1 MAASRNTDSRSR
13 ASRGGASGS
22 RRGGAPS
29 RHRGLGILFWIC
41 LAAVVVAVAV
51 AAREPIKAA
60 FTQVQ
65 KKPSPAPAAPSSP
78 VASPVGSP
86 AASAQ
91 GAPSH
96 PAASAAGAAGDAPRV
111 SVAPLS
117 STERGANAGTAAA
130 AGTAAPAASDRVA
143 SVPRPIAR
151 KARLFFTVVDPAGA
165 LELKSVIR
173 SIPASD
179 SPLHDTLESLLKGP
193 TAQEMNLGLVSMI
206 PTDARLRS
214 VAVKD
219 DTAIIDFSE
228 GFRFNSQGLD
238 AMNAQLR
245 QVVYAATEFPTV
257 RRVQIRIEGQTVRY
271 LGTEGVRLDQPLTR
285 DSFGKQ
291 S

>member
-1 MAASRNTDSRSR
+1 MAVSRNTDSRSR

-60 FTQVQ
+60 FAQVQ
-65 KKPSPAPAAPSSP
+65 KKPTPATAAPSSP
-78 VASPVGSP
+78 AASP

-117 STERGANAGTAAA
+117 STERGANAATAAP
-130 AGTAAPAASDRVA
+130 AGTAAPAASQRVA
-143 SVPRPIAR
+143 SVPRPTAR
-151 KARLFFTVVDPAGA
+151 KARLFFTVVDPAGV

-219 DTAIIDFSE
+219 DTAVIDFSE

-245 QVVYAATEFPTV
+245 QVVYAATEFPSV

-271 LGTEGVRLDQPLTR
+271 LGTEGMRLDQPLTR

>member
-1 MAASRNTDSRSR
+1 MAASRKTDSRSR
-13 ASRGGASGS
+13 ASRGGAPGS

-65 KKPSPAPAAPSSP
+65 KKQGPATAAPS
-78 VASPVGSP
+78 SPVGSP

-271 LGTEGVRLDQPLTR
+271 LGTEGMRLDQPLTR